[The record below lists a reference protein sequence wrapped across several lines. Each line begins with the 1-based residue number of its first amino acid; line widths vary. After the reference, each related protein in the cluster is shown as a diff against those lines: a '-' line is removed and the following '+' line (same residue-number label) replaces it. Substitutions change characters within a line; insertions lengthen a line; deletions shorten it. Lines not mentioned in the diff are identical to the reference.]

1 MAVNVRRDQV
11 LAYRLTAH
19 ELSRPD
25 DGSPPAVLGLGV
37 QDTPPGSA
45 ALALAARRAPDAV
58 SSNSVSS
65 NTVSS
70 GGKDPAVTLAW
81 SVRGAPHL
89 HRTADLARVA
99 AAVWPLDDA
108 DAESRLAT
116 SGRAIK
122 KAGVAGLDA
131 FRLTAQA
138 LHAVVT
144 RPMPKGEVSA
154 AVTARVPDALAFDCK
169 PCGARHI
176 YGSLFQAAAL
186 AGGVRL
192 ERGGGSTALAP
203 IPGWADAPPR
213 TAEPE
218 PLIMAYLTL
227 MGPSAREA
235 VAAFLS
241 VKPAALAKVWPD
253 GLVEARVDGAPTW
266 LPEAAVEA
274 LQSAEPQK
282 LVRLLPPGDPYLQAR
297 DRELLLPDEDRRR
310 LMWRAINS
318 PGAVLADGEIVGIW
332 QGKAAGAKAVDV
344 AVTGFGALSKSTR
357 AAVEAEAQIVATVR
371 GVPEARVRYA
381 DA

>member
-1 MAVNVRRDQV
+1 MAVHARRDQV

-19 ELSRPD
+19 ELFRPD
-25 DGSPPAVLGLGV
+25 PSPAADGPPPAVLGLGV

-45 ALALAARRAPDAV
+45 ALALAARRAPD
-58 SSNSVSS
+58 
-65 NTVSS
+65 TVSAAV
-70 GGKDPAVTLAW
+70 KDPAVTLAW

-122 KAGVAGLDA
+122 KAGVSGLEA
-131 FRLTAQA
+131 FRLTAEA
-138 LHAVVT
+138 MHAVVT
-144 RPMPKGEVSA
+144 KPMAKGEVST
-154 AVTARVPDALAFDCK
+154 AVTVRLPDALAFDCK
-169 PCGARHI
+169 PCGARHV

-192 ERGGGSTALAP
+192 ERRGASTALAP

-213 TAEPE
+213 DADPGL
-218 PLIMAYLTL
+218 LITAYLTL
-227 MGPSAREA
+227 MGPSPREA

-253 GLVEARVDGAPTW
+253 DLVEATVDGAQTW
-266 LPEAAVEA
+266 LPQAAVKA
-274 LQSAEPQK
+274 LESAEPRK

-297 DRELLLPDEDRRR
+297 DRELLLPDADRRS

-318 PGAVLADGEIVGIW
+318 PGAVLADGEIVGVW

-344 AVTGFGALSKSTR
+344 AVTAFAALSKSTR
-357 AAVEAEAQIVATVR
+357 AAVEAEAQSVATVR
-371 GVPEARVRYA
+371 GVAEARVRYT

>member
-1 MAVNVRRDQV
+1 MAVHTRRGQV

-19 ELSRPD
+19 ELFRPD
-25 DGSPPAVLGLGV
+25 LPRTGDGSPPAVLGLGV

-45 ALALAARRAPDAV
+45 ALALAARRAPDAAA
-58 SSNSVSS
+58 SIA
-65 NTVSS
+65 
-70 GGKDPAVTLAW
+70 KDPAITLAW

-116 SGRAIK
+116 SGRAIR
-122 KAGVAGLDA
+122 KAGVPGLEA
-131 FRLTAQA
+131 FRLTARA
-138 LHAVVT
+138 MHAVVT
-144 RPMPKGEVSA
+144 KPMAKGEVSA
-154 AVTARVPDALAFDCK
+154 AVTARVPDALAFACK

-203 IPGWADAPPR
+203 IAGRADAPPR
-213 TAEPE
+213 AADPG
-218 PLIMAYLTL
+218 PLITAYLTL
-227 MGPSAREA
+227 MGPSPREA

-253 GLVEARVDGAPTW
+253 GLVEATLAGAQTW

-274 LQSAEPQK
+274 LESAEPRK

-297 DRELLLPDEDRRR
+297 DRELLLPDDDRRR
-310 LMWRAINS
+310 LLWRAINS
-318 PGAVLADGEIVGIW
+318 PGAVLADGEIVGVW

-344 AVTGFGALSKSTR
+344 VVTAFAGLSKSTR
-357 AAVEAEAQIVATVR
+357 DAVEAEAQTVATVR